1 MANSDRDSGATAM
14 RRLVHAKQK
23 ALPVPKANLSEEC
36 GGHVCGHRAPG
47 SGQGRG
53 RLGESRHKSGREQ
66 LLESGI
72 RRGGGGVE
80 VEKSG
85 RKNLKASASWREYGL
100 GEKRGAIL
108 RKLLIA
114 RFCSWW
120 VKRKTKSKSFNR

>member
-23 ALPVPKANLSEEC
+23 VLLVPKENLSEER

-66 LLESGI
+66 LLESSI
-72 RRGGGGVE
+72 CRGGRGVE

-85 RKNLKASASWREYGL
+85 RKNLKTSASWREYGL
-100 GEKRGAIL
+100 VSLRGAVL

-114 RFCSWW
+114 RFCSW
-120 VKRKTKSKSFNR
+120 

>member
-14 RRLVHAKQK
+14 RRLAHVKQK

-53 RLGESRHKSGREQ
+53 RLGVGESRHKSGREQ

-80 VEKSG
+80 AEKSG
-85 RKNLKASASWREYGL
+85 RKNLKTSASWREYGL

-114 RFCSWW
+114 RFCSW
-120 VKRKTKSKSFNR
+120 

>member
-1 MANSDRDSGATAM
+1 M
-14 RRLVHAKQK
+14 RRPVPAKQK
-23 ALPVPKANLSEEC
+23 ALPVPKANPSEER

-53 RLGESRHKSGREQ
+53 RLGESKHKSGREQ

-72 RRGGGGVE
+72 CRGSGEVE
-80 VEKSG
+80 VEKSR
-85 RKNLKASASWREYGL
+85 RKNLKVSVSWREYGL
-100 GEKRGAIL
+100 GEKQGAIL